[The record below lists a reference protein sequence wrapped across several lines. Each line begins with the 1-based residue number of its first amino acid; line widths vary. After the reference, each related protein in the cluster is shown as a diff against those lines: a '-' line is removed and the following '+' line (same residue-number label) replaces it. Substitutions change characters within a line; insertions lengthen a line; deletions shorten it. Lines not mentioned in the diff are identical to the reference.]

1 MTLPYRRF
9 MKPECQFVVS
19 SVTVHSPACLVN
31 KFEWLRAGACAP
43 RQLQGARIN
52 IERIFVVGA
61 AVAAQDR
68 RSC

>member
-1 MTLPYRRF
+1 
-9 MKPECQFVVS
+9 
-19 SVTVHSPACLVN
+19 LVN

-68 RSC
+68 RSR